1 MAGSNLPFVP
11 DGTWS
16 SSRISYKVMI
26 PEAQRIAIAQACGW
40 TRCNIDE
47 PMSGYAPG
55 QGMPG
60 LCILPD
66 YLNSLDAIFDA
77 IKTMTNDQKDEV
89 VRRIGWSAVRGCW
102 DNSFIANA
110 TPAQWSRAF
119 LQTLSLWVDSSESA
133 S

>member
-1 MAGSNLPFVP
+1 
-11 DGTWS
+11 
-16 SSRISYKVMI
+16 MI

-47 PMSGYAPG
+47 PMSGYEPG

-66 YLNSLDAIFDA
+66 YLNSLDAMHEAWLKLSPFQRDRFESELYAVLVGEAEYNRNDDA
-77 IKTMTNDQKDEV
+77 
-89 VRRIGWSAVRGCW
+89 G
-102 DNSFIANA
+102 FITNA
-110 TPAQWSRAF
+110 TSAQRAEAF
-119 LQTLSLWVDSSESA
+119 LRTLYLWVDSSESA